1 MGPTLRQ
8 PKAGGQNGLPGDRT
22 SRGTVACICDAGS
35 VPGQRT
41 APFLLLLAAAGAV
54 ATAGCGGGGGLSH
67 ADFVKRADA
76 VCTAFRASTQSVTRP
91 RTYSD
96 IVAYVRKTRPLYEAA
111 RIKLEALKPP
121 AKDKPAVRTW
131 LAADKQI
138 SDALRDLGAAALRRD
153 FPAVSTAAA
162 RVQAEGVASR
172 HAARALDLQ
181 VCSQA

>member
-1 MGPTLRQ
+1 MEPTLRQ
-8 PKAGGQNGLPGDRT
+8 CAACGQNGLPGD
-22 SRGTVACICDAGS
+22 SAGRGSVARICDAGS
-35 VPGQRT
+35 VPGLRT
-41 APFLLLLAAAGAV
+41 APFLLLLAAAGAL
-54 ATAGCGGGGGLSH
+54 ATAGCGDGGRLSH

-76 VCTAFRASTQSVTRP
+76 VCTAFRASTQSVARP

-121 AKDKPAVRTW
+121 VKDKPAVRTW

-172 HAARALDLQ
+172 HAAQELDLQ